1 MNVFLLSK
9 LFKTNYNV
17 IILISLFISRSF
29 YYFFMYDNNR
39 VIVGDEW
46 EYVEVAKNILLGKGF
61 WNPERGGEIF
71 YSEPIF
77 PILIALCIFISGA
90 ENLVIVLN
98 ILLTFFAISF
108 YIKVMIH
115 FKIRKKII
123 ILVIM
128 YIASHPY
135 LCFYNFRFLAESLRF
150 FGLSIIIY
158 SFFRLNQKQSRFN
171 FFLVGI
177 SSGLSSLIRYPF
189 LFIVVFLIPAI
200 SFYKKYLMKN
210 IIIIIG
216 AFLLI
221 ISPWLLR
228 NYLVTGDFPVFL
240 DPNTSIYD
248 RFVKGLKPETIFRIT
263 DNKKYQALGGN
274 WGITNDDVIDKDIRA
289 ENRIY
294 VTMKLLVLR
303 FYEFFKPYPGADSGY
318 STFVKMLSGLYNI
331 PMLIFGFFGV
341 FYAIKE
347 EAFDKNIILL
357 GPILILT
364 FIHCISNAPH
374 SRYSLP
380 LLPVLLILGTK
391 IIEKIYKRIN
401 SV

>member
-1 MNVFLLSK
+1 MSK
-9 LFKTNYNV
+9 ILNTNYYL
-17 IILISLFISRSF
+17 IILVCLFFSRFCYFLFI
-29 YYFFMYDNNR
+29 YDNNR
-39 VIVGDEW
+39 TIVGDEW
-46 EYVEVAKNILLGKGF
+46 EYIEVAKNLLLGKGF

-77 PILIALCIFISGA
+77 PIFIALCIFISGA
-90 ENLVIVLN
+90 ENLVIIFN
-98 ILLTFFAISF
+98 ILFTFFAISF
-108 YIKVMIH
+108 YVRVMIH

-128 YIASHPY
+128 YLASHPY

-150 FGLSIIIY
+150 FGLSIIVY

-171 FFLVGI
+171 FFLLGI
-177 SSGLSSLIRYPF
+177 SCGLSSMIRYPF
-189 LFIVVFLIPAI
+189 LFIVVFLIATI

-216 AFLLI
+216 AFLLT

-240 DPNTSIYD
+240 NPNTSIYN
-248 RFVKGLKPETIFRIT
+248 RFVEGLKPETIYRIT
-263 DNKKYQALGGN
+263 DNKKYQAMGGN
-274 WGITNDDVIDKDIRA
+274 YGITNDDVYDQDIR
-289 ENRIY
+289 NKNQIY
-294 VTMKLLVLR
+294 VTIKLLVLR
-303 FYEFFKPYPGADSGY
+303 FYEFFKPFPGNDSNY
-318 STFVKMLSGLYNI
+318 SVFVKLLAGLYNI
-331 PMLIFGFFGV
+331 PMLIFGFLGV
-341 FYAIKE
+341 FFVIKKE
-347 EAFDKNIILL
+347 SFDKKIILIA
-357 GPILILT
+357 PIFILT

-380 LLPVLLILGTK
+380 LLPILLILGSK
-391 IIEKIYKRIN
+391 IIEKYYKRNN